1 MSTFGIHG
9 LNCLMVRALS
19 SFDTLRNMKALQ
31 VIEEV
36 LNRVFKWHGF
46 PVSPKAEA
54 ILLYFKELSLR
65 AVGGFLLYKSYEV
78 YVYEI
83 KYKTT
88 NYPLEEREIMWVKTI
103 DKLLKDE
110 NLRKDYSEKAKQR
123 AEDFRIEKTV
133 QE

>member
-65 AVGGFLLYKSYEV
+65 AIGEFLLHKSYWV